1 MPPSQPA
8 AEALPARLVRVLL
21 VRDLHALPARI
32 GTLHSCMPLFR
43 AVLSCSRT
51 CLPHTSDSED
61 CTGATCVVVAAAGAD
76 CTTIAAGIAAVGS
89 SSSPDAAARAT
100 IAVVAAA
107 LPPRRARSGLGLV
120 TAGIGPGPHARYTG
134 YTNVL

>member
-32 GTLHSCMPLFR
+32 GTLHSCMPLPCR
-43 AVLSCSRT
+43 AVLLQNLSAAHQRQRR
-51 CLPHTSDSED
+51 L

-107 LPPRRARSGLGLV
+107 LPPRRPRSGFGLV